1 MKSKKI
7 YCSIESNSWNTFSV
21 LIHRPFCCCC
31 CYCWWLLVDGVFF
44 FAFNDVEI
52 PSPTLFLSFAL
63 CLLSHFSS
71 QFSILLHFAS
81 LLRTIFSTFTQF
93 IFFGCFISIFHS
105 ICFLQLFSLK
115 ILAFYQYFQALILS
129 IYRTF
134 FPEICVFFT
143 LYSPN
148 PLKSL
153 FGCYCIIQYTHTHT
167 NTITNWTGTQNA
179 GLYPA
184 QLKLCHCLCLLTS
197 FVYRLNVAFDWLKL
211 LLYCCYWLLVI
222 TKRQHTH
229 N

>member
-1 MKSKKI
+1 MPHIEWNTKI

-115 ILAFYQYFQALILS
+115 ILAFYQYFLALILS

-153 FGCYCIIQYTHTHT
+153 FGCYCIIQYTHTHEHDHKLNW
-167 NTITNWTGTQNA
+167 NTKCWIVPSSIETLSLSLSVNFVCISI
-179 GLYPA
+179 
-184 QLKLCHCLCLLTS
+184 KCCL
-197 FVYRLNVAFDWLKL
+197 RLIEIVTL
-211 LLYCCYWLLVI
+211 LLLLVVI
-222 TKRQHTH
+222 HH
-229 N
+229 